1 MAETIMCQN
10 KPLALIAGDA
20 KSIYFDNSNTD
31 LSADNVQDAIEESLI
46 YDPLIDK
53 TIKEELDEKLSIYG
67 GTIKGY
73 GGGML
78 GNGTLIIEG
87 HSASDWGVLDIG
99 RNSAQGA
106 LYIGKSGEKV
116 FIEPKTLTDFRTQQL
131 PDESG
136 MFRLGSA
143 DYGAMVTSTGGG
155 GSPYQWNYA
164 QTFDELA
171 NNYFNDSNIKQNTL
185 RVSSIGG
192 FQNVMFRCAY
202 WNGYNETLD
211 KWDCQWVATTCG
223 YEYDITAQTHRNY
236 ISTFIVTFNNSS
248 SPLHPTTVTQWKI
261 YQPISSYTTDTVI
274 VDFTEDTFAHQ
285 ITIL

>member
-20 KSIYFDNSNTD
+20 ESIYFDNSNTD
-31 LSADNVQDAIEESLI
+31 LNADNVQDAIEESLI
-46 YDPLIDK
+46 YDPLLGK

-67 GTIKGY
+67 GTIKGFIRD
-73 GGGML
+73 GELTISGRT
-78 GNGTLIIEG
+78 N
-87 HSASDWGVLDIG
+87 ADWGVIKLGKD
-99 RNSAQGA
+99 SAQGS
-106 LYIGKSGEKV
+106 LYIYKGGENAKV
-116 FIEPKTLTDFRTQQL
+116 LIEPKTLTAFRTQQL
-131 PDESG
+131 PDEDG

-143 DYGAMVTSTGGG
+143 DYGAMVDSSGGG

-171 NNYFNDSNIKQNTL
+171 DNYFNDSNIKQNTL

-223 YEYDITAQTHRNY
+223 YEYDISTQTQRNY
-236 ISTFIVTFNNSS
+236 ISTFIVTFNDSS
-248 SPLHPTTVTQWKI
+248 SPLHPTTVTQWKT
-261 YQPISSYTTDTVI
+261 YQPIGSSFATDTVI
-274 VDFTEDTFAHQ
+274 VDFSQDTFAHQ